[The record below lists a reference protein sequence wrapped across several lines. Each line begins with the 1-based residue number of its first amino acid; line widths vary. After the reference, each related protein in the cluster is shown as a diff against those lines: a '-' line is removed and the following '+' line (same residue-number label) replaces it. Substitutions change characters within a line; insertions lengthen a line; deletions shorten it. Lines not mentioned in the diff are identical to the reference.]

1 MVPVTAQRTTTTT
14 TTITTTT
21 TTATTTA
28 RKIEV
33 TTTERITTAKT
44 TTKKPVRGSGKLD
57 IQIIRAEI
65 PDTDVGFASEPDAYA
80 VICVRQGDLVRES
93 VSTPLSPRDRCNC
106 RTGKIDDQNN
116 PVWNLT
122 CEQTWDVHKNEQNTT
137 IITAEL
143 YDEDIT
149 TDDFV
154 AGGDVSVLD
163 VIRQGKNG
171 KEFQLDLT
179 GPFNAKIVFNATWKS
194 IR

>member
-14 TTITTTT
+14 TTTT
-21 TTATTTA
+21 TTAETT
-28 RKIEV
+28 RNIEV
-33 TTTERITTAKT
+33 TTTERITTVKT
-44 TTKKPVRGSGKLD
+44 PIKKPVRGSGKLD

-65 PDTDVGFASEPDAYA
+65 PDTDVGFASEPDAYV

-93 VSTPLSPRDRCNC
+93 VSTPLSSRDSCSC
-106 RTGKIDDQNN
+106 RTDKIEDQNN
-116 PVWNLT
+116 PIWNVT
-122 CEQTWDVHKNEQNTT
+122 CEQTWDVHKNEQNIT

-143 YDEDIT
+143 YDEDLT

-163 VIRQGKNG
+163 VIKQGKNG
-171 KEFQLDLT
+171 KEFELDLT

-194 IR
+194 IK

>member
-14 TTITTTT
+14 TTTT
-21 TTATTTA
+21 TTAETT
-28 RKIEV
+28 RNIEV
-33 TTTERITTAKT
+33 TTTERITTVKT
-44 TTKKPVRGSGKLD
+44 TIKKPVRGSGKLD

-65 PDTDVGFASEPDAYA
+65 PDTDVGFASEPDAYV

-93 VSTPLSPRDRCNC
+93 VSTPLSSRDSCSC
-106 RTGKIDDQNN
+106 RTDKIEDQNN
-116 PVWNLT
+116 PIWNVT
-122 CEQTWDVHKNEQNTT
+122 CEQTWDVHKNEQNIT

-143 YDEDIT
+143 YDEDLT

-163 VIRQGKNG
+163 VIKQGKNG
-171 KEFQLDLT
+171 KEFELDLT

-194 IR
+194 IK